1 MIRYFLEFYI
11 LLIIVD
17 SVLSY
22 LPQFRHEKWAKK
34 IKQIA
39 DFSLTPIRKNL
50 PQDLP
55 FDFSP
60 VIVIILLNL
69 LMLIF

>member
-1 MIRYFLEFYI
+1 MIRYIVEFYI

-34 IKQIA
+34 IKQGA
-39 DFSLTPIRKNL
+39 DLSLTPVRKLL

-60 VIVIILLNL
+60 IVVIIILNL
-69 LMLIF
+69 LMLVV